1 MGFSSPVADTRS
13 GLNYIPT
20 PEESEQ
26 PSAGAT
32 ITAAFRQENAIVN
45 AIDLF
50 VDGGVESEV
59 DFYHNPLDLIEG
71 TEYEDYL
78 DNFIGSGSENETRH
92 IMAEIDQENRDRETL
107 ASAGFGGLVAGMAAG
122 TLDPTIALPGGA
134 LYRGVKTGQVA
145 AKSAV
150 SVGAAAAGA
159 TAIQETV
166 LQGAQATR
174 TAEDSALGI
183 GGAAIL
189 GGLIGGGASA
199 LLSKAEFGALTK
211 KLEAHDQASE
221 GLETELKKTLDKS
234 VGAAETDT
242 REAKLERESTLK
254 KLKVLN
260 RQDPFIRTIL
270 KDSVVARRTML
281 DLAENFGT
289 TVDNVDG
296 TPTSVGG
303 SVESRVKSYQGPLA
317 EAVEFNSQAW
327 SRYYFGKEKGRLSR
341 SVGSLSAQIKSNG
354 RLTESQFNEEVGRA
368 LRRGDKHDV
377 PEIQEAAQFYR
388 RTVFDPFKEKAIKA
402 GLFDE
407 DVAVTT
413 AESYLTRVYNQELTI
428 NQRSS
433 FKDILLEHFGGQAL
447 EARNRLA
454 ARVKKE
460 GIPDVSLGST
470 GQRTLDDLDRIYAE
484 IADSKIKGLE
494 KFDEFWASL
503 DDQEVGQIAD
513 EVINKIT
520 GAPVGRTTGLDLV
533 TGPRGPLRERLL
545 NIEDKKIEDF
555 LESNVEVIARSYTR
569 TMSADIELT
578 RKFGDV
584 SMEDAIKNVND
595 DFNRLANKA
604 PDGKPQA
611 LIEKQRKEAV
621 RDIEAVRDRL
631 RGTFAQPKNP
641 DGLMVRTARVA
652 RTVNFMSLLG
662 GMTISAFSDVARPV
676 FVHGYTKTFKAGLGP
691 LLANPKAFGAAKKE
705 VQLAGTALDMV
716 LDTRVMAIADMMD
729 EFGKQSKFERGL
741 NGLSSKFG
749 LVSLMSPWNA
759 ALKEFSGI
767 ITINKIMEAVE
778 ASNKG
783 GASPEQIKALA
794 SAGFDEN
801 LIKRI
806 GQEFAQHGRKEDG
819 IFFLNSSDWGSDEA
833 VSAIRAAIV
842 REVDATIVTPGVG
855 DKPLWMSSEAG
866 KTLGQFKSFGMSSVQ
881 KTIFAGLQRRDA
893 AVLNGVTLMIAFGS
907 LTFATKEF
915 IAGRTPPNDPK
926 VWVANGLDR
935 SGVLGWLADA
945 DALAYRGVGISPVG
959 YFSQGGVS
967 RYRSRNMTGAIAGP
981 SAGIVEDIFKVA
993 GDVARGKANEKTA
1006 KAVRRHIPFQN
1017 LFYLR
1022 MLLDRVSQ

>member
-26 PSAGAT
+26 PSAGA
-32 ITAAFRQENAIVN
+32 IIAAAFRQENAIVN

-50 VDGGVESEV
+50 VGGGVESEV

-71 TEYEDYL
+71 TEYEDHL
-78 DNFIGSGSENETRH
+78 DKFIGSENENETRH
-92 IMAEIDQENRDRETL
+92 IMAKIDQENRDRETL
-107 ASAGFGGLVAGMAAG
+107 ASAGIGGLVAGIAAG

-145 AKSAV
+145 AQSAA

-174 TAEDSALGI
+174 TAEESALAI

-211 KLEAHDQASE
+211 KLEAHDQVMAGVEADLQEALS
-221 GLETELKKTLDKS
+221 GS
-234 VGAAETDT
+234 VGAAQTDT
-242 REAKLERESTLK
+242 RTAKLEGENILK
-254 KLKVLN
+254 KVKGLN
-260 RQDPFIRTIL
+260 RQDPFIRTLL
-270 KDSVVARRTML
+270 KDGVVARRTML

-341 SVGSLSAQIKSNG
+341 SVGSLSAQVKNNG
-354 RLTESQFNEEVGRA
+354 KLTESQFNEEVGRA
-368 LRRGDKHDV
+368 LRRGDKHEV
-377 PEIQEAAQFYR
+377 PEVQEAAQFYR

-413 AESYLTRVYNQELTI
+413 AESYLTRVYNREVIT
-428 NQRSS
+428 NERGA
-433 FKDILLEHFGGQAL
+433 FKDILVEHFGGQASD
-447 EARNRLA
+447 ARNRSA
-454 ARVKKE
+454 TRA
-460 GIPDVSLGST
+460 GGQSPDTSLGLV
-470 GQRTLDDLDRIYAE
+470 GQRTLDDLDRIYTE

-503 DDQEVGQIAD
+503 DDQEIGKIAD

-520 GAPVGRTTGLDLV
+520 GAPVGRTPGLDLV

-545 NIEDKKIEDF
+545 NIEDIKIEKY

-595 DFNRLANKA
+595 DFNRLANES

-662 GMTISAFSDVARPV
+662 GMTISAFSDVARPI
-676 FVHGYTKTFKAGLGP
+676 FMHGYTKTFEAGLGP

-741 NGLSSKFG
+741 KGLSSKFG

-778 ASNKG
+778 AANTG
-783 GASPEQIKALA
+783 TASPKQVKALA
-794 SAGFDEN
+794 AAGFDEN

-806 GQEFAQHGRKEDG
+806 DEAFSKHGRKQDG
-819 IFFLNSSDWGSDEA
+819 IYFLNSSQWGSPEA
-833 VSAIRAAIV
+833 VDAIRAAIV
-842 REVDATIVTPGVG
+842 REVDATIITPGVG

-893 AVLNGVTLMIAFGS
+893 AVFNGVTLMVALGA
-907 LTFATKEF
+907 LTYATKELV
-915 IAGRTPPNDPK
+915 AGRAPSDDPK

-935 SGVLGWLADA
+935 SGVLGWLADV
-945 DALAYRGVGISPVG
+945 DAIAYRGVGVSPIG
-959 YFSQGGVS
+959 YFSRGGVS

-981 SAGIVEDIFKVA
+981 SARLAEDVFKVA
-993 GDVARGKANEKTA
+993 GDVLQGDVDEKTA